1 MMITITKATVASTL
15 LALLA
20 APSTFAQVNCTQ
32 HLGGVTSCS
41 GPSGY
46 QYESREHLN
55 GQSSYYD
62 SAGNVG
68 SVTHTLN
75 GGLTVSPTQVG
86 STPPPVPVTS
96 GHPTYDIN
104 VGSRMVPYK
113 GLRVN

>member
-1 MMITITKATVASTL
+1 MKNFLPLFLAPLSFFAAS
-15 LALLA
+15 LA
-20 APSTFAQVNCTQ
+20 FAQVNCTQ

-55 GQSSYYD
+55 GQSTYYD
-62 SAGNVG
+62 NRGNTG
-68 SVTHTLN
+68 TVTHTLN
-75 GGLTVSPTQVG
+75 GGVNVSPTHVG

-96 GHPTYDIN
+96 GHPTDNIN

>member
-1 MMITITKATVASTL
+1 MTTITKATVASTL

-20 APSTFAQVNCTQ
+20 SPTFAQVNCTQ

-62 SAGNVG
+62 NRGNAG

-75 GGLTVSPTQVG
+75 GGVNVSPTQVG
-86 STPPPVPVTS
+86 SAPPPVPVPVTS
-96 GHPTYDIN
+96 GHPTDNIN

-113 GLRVN
+113 GLSMY